1 MGYMSRK
8 ECLSEMERGL
18 WLAFIE
24 ASHLIERLLDQR
36 LRVETGLG
44 YGQYEILMRLD
55 RAPGKAL
62 RMSELA
68 DQAVTTKSGLTY
80 QITQLEKAG
89 LVHRRNCPGDDRGV
103 LAHLTEAGERMLDKL
118 APVHESLVREYL
130 TGQLSPDQMQA
141 LAVAMCATRQ
151 HLRGQPLERTGP
163 VSSPDDR
170 Q

>member
-1 MGYMSRK
+1 MNRDH
-8 ECLSEMERGL
+8 CLTERERGL

-44 YGQYEILMRLD
+44 YGQFEILMRLD
-55 RAPGKAL
+55 RTPGKRL

-89 LVHRRNCPGDDRGV
+89 LVHRGQCPGDERGV

-118 APVHESLVREYL
+118 DPVHESVVREYL
-130 TGQLSPDQMQA
+130 TGQLSTEQAEA
-141 LAVAMCATRQ
+141 LAAAMCATRR
-151 HLRGQPLERTGP
+151 HLRGQPPEDAAP
-163 VSSPDDR
+163 VSCPGDR
-170 Q
+170 T